1 MGHTYATV
9 LLHCVFSTR
18 NRLPVIEPEW
28 RPRLRAYLGGIAREN
43 DACALAV
50 GGVADHVH
58 VLLSLP
64 PVLSVAKALQL
75 IKGGSSLW
83 VHQTFPQVKDF
94 AWQEGYGAFS
104 IGVSQVEA
112 TIAYIVNQEKHH
124 RRKTFQDEFR
134 AFLKKHGIEYD
145 ERYVWG

>member
-1 MGHTYATV
+1 MGHTYSTV
-9 LLHCVFSTR
+9 LLHCVFSTK

-28 RPRLRAYLGGIAREN
+28 RPRLHAYIGGIPREN
-43 DACALAV
+43 GACALAV
-50 GGVADHVH
+50 GSVADHVH
-58 VLLSLP
+58 VLLSIP

-83 VHQTFPQVKDF
+83 VHQTFPAVKDF

-104 IGVSQVEA
+104 IGISQVEA
-112 TIAYIVNQEKHH
+112 TIAYIANQEEHH
-124 RRKTFQDEFR
+124 PRKTFQDEFR

>member
-9 LLHCVFSTR
+9 LLHCVFSTK

-28 RPRLRAYLGGIAREN
+28 RPRLHAYLGGIAREN

-64 PVLSVAKALQL
+64 PVLPVAKALQL

-83 VHQTFPQVKDF
+83 VHQTFPAVKDF

-104 IGVSQVEA
+104 IGISQVEA
-112 TIAYIVNQEKHH
+112 TIAYIADQEKHH